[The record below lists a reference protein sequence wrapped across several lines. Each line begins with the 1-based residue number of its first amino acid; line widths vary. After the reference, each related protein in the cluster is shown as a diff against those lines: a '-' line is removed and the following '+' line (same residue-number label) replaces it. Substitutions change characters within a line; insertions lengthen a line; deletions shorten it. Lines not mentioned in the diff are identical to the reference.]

1 MVEAGVL
8 FDFLEIVND
17 VRGSEV
23 DLQFLQLDAIGRNWK
38 EAGDSR
44 GTGVL
49 ETGVSKEKRL

>member
-1 MVEAGVL
+1 MDV
-8 FDFLEIVND
+8 LEIFND
-17 VRGSEV
+17 VRGAEV
-23 DLQFLQLDAIGRNWK
+23 DLQVLQLDAIGGNWK